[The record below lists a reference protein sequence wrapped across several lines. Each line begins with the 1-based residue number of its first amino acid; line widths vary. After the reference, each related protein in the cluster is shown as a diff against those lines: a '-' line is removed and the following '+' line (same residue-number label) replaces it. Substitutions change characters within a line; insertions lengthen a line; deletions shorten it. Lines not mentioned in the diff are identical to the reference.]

1 MEIKKCLVKTKC
13 DIMGCKKLA
22 EYCVLNDKKIALN
35 LCKNCIDNLH
45 DTLGKVVIPK
55 PVTPPFKKQKKIEVK
70 NG

>member
-1 MEIKKCLVKTKC
+1 MEVKNCLIKTKC
-13 DIMGCKKLA
+13 DILGCKNLA

-35 LCKNCIDNLH
+35 LCKNCTEKLH
-45 DTLGKVVIPK
+45 NALSKVLIPK